1 MQTFCKIVENNLNNL
16 PLGYSYGRSDNNSP
30 LLKVICPNI
39 LRIGRLNTRVVQ
51 GPVRLPKGPSELMMK
66 VEERYKVF
74 YKLWN
79 TTYIPKL
86 IQSSKWFKSGSQL
99 GNGDIVFFK
108 KTEGPLAS
116 DWIIGKVVDCIKGK
130 DGVIRRIEIQY
141 QNATED
147 SPRFTKRGARSVV
160 KLFNLE
166 DTDTWVNDM
175 DEVEKLLKVLEEEDI
190 LSLDGSHC
198 NQKKIGAKLGRSK
211 PVQHVSLAL
220 EAKEKIVQKLSYAK
234 TFKCSNCCCS
244 SHCGLTGH
252 NRNDV
257 RISSSN
263 SWCQCAVLEFSNL
276 LDGSWS
282 MVEEYVEMLEEDS
295 TNVVQSDLTSLL
307 TAFNMDFDI

>member
-1 MQTFCKIVENNLNNL
+1 MRIALDAFVLADQESGLVKLLNEAEVNLLDIQHYLYKEVKGIKFKVCPVGSHNFHGLVERRIRTIQECLDECDIKSKRLHATGVQTFCKIVENNLNNL

-86 IQSSKWFKSGSQL
+86 VQSTKWFKSGNQL
-99 GNGDIVFFK
+99 DYGDIVFFK
-108 KTEGPLAS
+108 KTEGHLAS

-160 KLFNLE
+160 KLFNIE

-175 DEVEKLLKVLEEEDI
+175 D
-190 LSLDGSHC
+190 
-198 NQKKIGAKLGRSK
+198 
-211 PVQHVSLAL
+211 
-220 EAKEKIVQKLSYAK
+220 
-234 TFKCSNCCCS
+234 
-244 SHCGLTGH
+244 
-252 NRNDV
+252 
-257 RISSSN
+257 
-263 SWCQCAVLEFSNL
+263 
-276 LDGSWS
+276 
-282 MVEEYVEMLEEDS
+282 
-295 TNVVQSDLTSLL
+295 
-307 TAFNMDFDI
+307 